1 MNRYQ
6 TRLTMQVLGATALF
20 ATAATAVPPEVGPQ
34 IRVDTG
40 GMAQANE
47 TSISGGDSNPLE
59 LVGGWNDY
67 RSNIKS
73 GFALTMDG
81 GKTWTDFLLRPPA
94 PYQSSVEGDPMTCF
108 DPRTGALW
116 AGAISFS
123 GNGGIYVARKDAGS
137 STFEPSVMA
146 RVSGG
151 ADKGWMAAGPLPG
164 DPDSTRVYIAYNEG
178 LLWSDDLG
186 DTWSGPRPL
195 QTGLGFLPRIGPNGE
210 LYIAYW
216 DWLSGDGVMLLRSFD
231 GGQTFDPPIR
241 MATRLDVWGID
252 GTRFPGT
259 FRVPPLTYL
268 AVDPIDGTL
277 YCVYF
282 DTTNI
287 VFGSRNVDLYFCR
300 STDQGS
306 TWTTPT
312 IINDDSDPRRPRHP
326 ARVVRHRRRR
336 RPRRRR
342 RHGSGRPRD
351 PARELQRI
359 LLLTPVVGRN
369 RNTGPGPSP
378 PRIGA
383 FSCARGRTERD
394 LHIDSDTLATMQRST
409 LNPIITRQDIPDLP
423 PGVVDVTSVFNPGA
437 IRIGGRYV
445 LLLRVQTRGRESL
458 MMVAQSDDGEHFA
471 VEPRVVEIDGLERVG
486 RPVLHAYDARLTMID
501 DELFAV
507 FAMDTD
513 DGCKLGVARAG

>member
-312 IINDDSDPRRPRHP
+312 IINDDSDPPGDSFFPWLEVDTNGRIHMVFYDTRNQPQNDSDP
-326 ARVVRHRRRR
+326 QAFIEAFYSYSDDMGDSWTEMLLTEE
-336 RPRRRR
+336 PFNSENT
-342 RHGSGRPRD
+342 GSGGGFIGDYSGLALAGGKVYPLYLSNQEGSSD
-351 PARELQRI
+351 AFVNVITTLVGDLNFDCTVDLADIGI
-359 LLLTPVVGRN
+359 LLA
-369 RNTGPGPSP
+369 SY
-378 PRIGA
+378 
-383 FSCARGRTERD
+383 E
-394 LHIDSDTLATMQRST
+394 
-409 LNPIITRQDIPDLP
+409 
-423 PGVVDVTSVFNPGA
+423 
-437 IRIGGRYV
+437 
-445 LLLRVQTRGRESL
+445 
-458 MMVAQSDDGEHFA
+458 
-471 VEPRVVEIDGLERVG
+471 
-486 RPVLHAYDARLTMID
+486 
-501 DELFAV
+501 
-507 FAMDTD
+507 TD
-513 DGCKLGVARAG
+513 DGGDIDGDGDTDLADLGALLANYNESCS